1 MSARHKSRKGR
12 HADDLPPSLDMRTRL
27 KVESAETRLK
37 QRAKLER
44 INAEFIEAL
53 KQEMERGK

>member
-1 MSARHKSRKGR
+1 MSARHSRKKR
-12 HADDLPPSLDMRTRL
+12 PADDLSPSLDKRTRVRL
-27 KVESAETRLK
+27 EDAETRLK